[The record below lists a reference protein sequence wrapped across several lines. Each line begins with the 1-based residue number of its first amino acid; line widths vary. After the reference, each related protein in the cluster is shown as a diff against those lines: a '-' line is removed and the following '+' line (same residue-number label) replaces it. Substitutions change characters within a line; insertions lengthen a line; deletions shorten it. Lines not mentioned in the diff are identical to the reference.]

1 MWDHLDPP
9 MRRLAYRGLTLA
21 NAQAFGH
28 SCGHMPYPNGPV
40 RNFQIDILQS
50 AGSGR
55 NPAVFYDLYRHTF
68 LKDCGSHDKKTPAR
82 ALDRA
87 HAPSPGDGR
96 KGVMS
101 GPLVLVENG
110 PFRGWPMGGSF
121 SATAYGHLIPYPYLE
136 RDFRLFKARVWSSDS
151 TGQDRVV
158 PRNFIVGSGSN
169 GCNNFPPADRPP
181 LHPPWLLL

>member
-1 MWDHLDPP
+1 MAVLWDHLDPP

-21 NAQAFGH
+21 NAPAFGH

-110 PFRGWPMGGSF
+110 PFRGWPMGGVFF
-121 SATAYGHLIPYPYLE
+121 SYG
-136 RDFRLFKARVWSSDS
+136 VWSPHS
-151 TGQDRVV
+151 V
-158 PRNFIVGSGSN
+158 P
-169 GCNNFPPADRPP
+169 
-181 LHPPWLLL
+181 LLRKGFSSF